1 MSRRGWR
8 SKYDRLAGDS
18 KDMAASEL
26 HSPCAGPIQFFWP
39 YAHVDDIGPSTA
51 AHGDQAERNWDDT
64 IYNAKTP
71 DAMGIATGHDDAIGL
86 WVRQSC
92 IGRKLVK
99 ITSRF
104 CDSLSSPRVSRI
116 YTVLGDHPQA
126 PEGLAERRQATDHDG
141 TDQLGSLM

>member
-1 MSRRGWR
+1 
-8 SKYDRLAGDS
+8 
-18 KDMAASEL
+18 MAASEL
-26 HSPCAGPIQFFWP
+26 HSPCADPIQ
-39 YAHVDDIGPSTA
+39 SA
-51 AHGDQAERNWDDT
+51 AHGDQAERNWEDT

-126 PEGLAERRQATDHDG
+126 PVRAC
-141 TDQLGSLM
+141 